1 VSDDFEFSPTTPLY
15 HPDIDGWG
23 LSIGTRV
30 WMADGGFKPVQ
41 DIEEGDEVFGRGYQI
56 ETDYVERN
64 PNAVDPTENLM
75 KVWRPVLVSRT
86 VLGKEKTE
94 ARAWEMTFGHDKKQ
108 YEARRLVAGGETT
121 VRLFPD
127 AHDHREAKPMVACH
141 TALDNPRVGSETRKA
156 MKLDPEASQRA
167 KEPRY
172 QQTALTGTPRGEQ
185 VVIVPYEAMGGQMEM
200 IDTEQKDYNR
210 YIFSQ
215 VREVVPVPGME
226 KATLYQLH
234 LQPDTT
240 EDLGVLPDH
249 EPRCNAIVQTP
260 FAGESEVREVK
271 SDPKSGQRIQR
282 LNSEI
287 ESGEGDLRQRWND
300 YAQEMSSPEG
310 SESKHTTYRQGQFHD
325 TKSGKKGEAL
335 SKHYNIEDGWLN
347 GGLLVNLPVPEEYEK
362 PDSDVV
368 TEEPFGE
375 ENVDAATLGRSPG
388 ETPPGGSSPGE
399 SPSEEDGPPTAR
411 PA

>member
-1 VSDDFEFSPTTPLY
+1 
-15 HPDIDGWG
+15 
-23 LSIGTRV
+23 
-30 WMADGGFKPVQ
+30 
-41 DIEEGDEVFGRGYQI
+41 
-56 ETDYVERN
+56 
-64 PNAVDPTENLM
+64 
-75 KVWRPVLVSRT
+75 
-86 VLGKEKTE
+86 
-94 ARAWEMTFGHDKKQ
+94 
-108 YEARRLVAGGETT
+108 
-121 VRLFPD
+121 
-127 AHDHREAKPMVACH
+127 
-141 TALDNPRVGSETRKA
+141 
-156 MKLDPEASQRA
+156 
-167 KEPRY
+167 
-172 QQTALTGTPRGEQ
+172 
-185 VVIVPYEAMGGQMEM
+185 MGGQMEM

-226 KATLYQLH
+226 TATLYQLH

-260 FAGESEVREVK
+260 FAGESEVREVN
-271 SDPKSGQRIQR
+271 SDPQSGQRIQK

-287 ESGEGDLRQRWND
+287 ESGEGNLRQQWNEF
-300 YAQEMSSPEG
+300 AQEMSSPEG

-368 TEEPFGE
+368 TEE
-375 ENVDAATLGRSPG
+375 NVGASNLGRPPG
-388 ETPPGGSSPGE
+388 ETPPGD
-399 SPSEEDGPPTAR
+399 SPSEDDGPPTAR